1 MKTIKSGISSSNY
14 KWDVYIPFWPTIQK
28 NKKKIVMQKGR
39 PREGRQSPRSCTAP
53 DVSPL
58 AHSSRAF
65 PRPPSKVHSRVCNQK
80 TERISLSSRHTHTPE
95 KKNTHRQTKTGENK
109 KKTRKLDENISEA
122 SVQLQGRARRVQ
134 RLLTDGPQRGTSAL
148 GRSERLRRGLGRRR
162 GSGRRHA
169 RKVGDVAE
177 QFLR

>member
-1 MKTIKSGISSSNY
+1 MGCIDSLLAHYSTK
-14 KWDVYIPFWPTIQK
+14 Q
-28 NKKKIVMQKGR
+28 KKIVMQKGR

-65 PRPPSKVHSRVCNQK
+65 PRPPLKVHLRVCNQK
-80 TERISLSSRHTHTPE
+80 TERISLSSYTHTHTHTR

-134 RLLTDGPQRGTSAL
+134 RLLTDGPQWGTSAL